1 MRRLFVTAVLL
12 LSLFASVLLWR
23 RSSLPQAP
31 PSDSAQVAQLLAQ
44 IDAQLSQLSV
54 LQTQATARRER
65 LWATLNDS
73 AADSSYAAQVRR
85 LVANPASARAL
96 DDDAL
101 LDALVQVWTLKRR
114 EALLFTAAGAPPLPT
129 RH

>member
-31 PSDSAQVAQLLAQ
+31 SSDSAQVAQLLAQ

-73 AADSSYAAQVRR
+73 AVDSSYAAQVRR

>member
-12 LSLFASVLLWR
+12 LSLFASLLLWR

-54 LQTQATARRER
+54 LQAQATARRER
-65 LWATLNDS
+65 LWATLNDTVP
-73 AADSSYAAQVRR
+73 DSYAAQVRR
-85 LVANPASARAL
+85 LVASPASARTL
-96 DDDAL
+96 DDDVL

-114 EALLFTAAGAPPLPT
+114 EAAMFRSDGAPQLPT
-129 RH
+129 RK

>member
-31 PSDSAQVAQLLAQ
+31 PLDSAQVAQLLAQ

-73 AADSSYAAQVRR
+73 APDSSYAAQVRR